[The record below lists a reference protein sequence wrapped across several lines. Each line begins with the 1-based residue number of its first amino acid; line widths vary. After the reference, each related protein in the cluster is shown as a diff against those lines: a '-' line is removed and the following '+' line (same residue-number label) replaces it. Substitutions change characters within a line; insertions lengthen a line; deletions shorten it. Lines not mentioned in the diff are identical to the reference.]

1 MSQPATSTLSVHVQ
15 AQAPASRPRL
25 DSIDLVRGLV
35 MVIMALDHVRDYFH
49 NQSQLFAP
57 ENLTRTDAAL
67 FFTRWI
73 THFCAPAFI
82 FLAGTAAYLYA
93 RRGRSNAE
101 VSRFLWTR
109 GLWLVLLELTVVARL
124 AGTLAST

>member
-1 MSQPATSTLSVHVQ
+1 
-15 AQAPASRPRL
+15 
-25 DSIDLVRGLV
+25 

-82 FLAGTAAYLYA
+82 FLAGTAAWLYA
-93 RRGRSNAE
+93 RRGRS
-101 VSRFLWTR
+101 SSDRCIGSGDCFTSMPSS
-109 GLWLVLLELTVVARL
+109 GVACSC
-124 AGTLAST
+124 ASGAS